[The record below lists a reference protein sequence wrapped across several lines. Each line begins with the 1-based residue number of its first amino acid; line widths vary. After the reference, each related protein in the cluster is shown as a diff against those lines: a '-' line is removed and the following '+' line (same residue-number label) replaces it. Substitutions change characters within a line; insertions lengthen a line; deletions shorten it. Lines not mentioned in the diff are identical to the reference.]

1 MIFKSTPKNTQTL
14 KTACSASALYW
25 RDFAP
30 MLTKAD
36 QSSRR
41 CSCEARCASGP
52 FEVLSMYPGVF
63 RSKRR
68 EEINSCILVCIDQ
81 AVRSSCPLRE
91 RSDTVRPLRR
101 VTGAGQSSQLRMAVA
116 TLWVGKQLTCGV
128 VGWYQGAHR
137 LRAAL
142 PRSWLIDIVV
152 IAPPELHNAVL
163 LECPTARPVWVGRAL
178 ESAAR
183 GCVRTGHQWTLM
195 LKWEV
200 MAWTSKRT
208 NPPTATRG
216 TALLDYD
223 AVLFTDVDVDLVP
236 AEQLTQ
242 SLRAR
247 WRHVLPHWTNR
258 NTSALRP
265 SAAAK
270 HGSFPAESDVRAL
283 ALPDH
288 EAPVNTGMLLIRP
301 DAALFDDGIDV
312 MRRCRFNFS
321 HGEHRLAPT
330 CVCLAITLRMYAPPT
345 QVGSFLAGHSRS
357 SVGSA

>member
-1 MIFKSTPKNTQTL
+1 MSAKS
-14 KTACSASALYW
+14 A
-25 RDFAP
+25 
-30 MLTKAD
+30 
-36 QSSRR
+36 RR
-41 CSCEARCASGP
+41 CSCEARCTAGP

-63 RSKRR
+63 RSKGR
-68 EEINSCILVCIDQ
+68 EEIDSCIRVCIDQ
-81 AVRSSCPLRE
+81 AVRSSCPLRA

-101 VTGAGQSSQLRMAVA
+101 AADAGQSPQLRMAVA

-128 VGWYQGAHR
+128 VGWCQGARR
-137 LRAAL
+137 LREAL
-142 PRSWLIDIVV
+142 PRSWLVDIVV
-152 IAPPELHNAVL
+152 IAPPELHSAVR

-200 MAWTSKRT
+200 VAWTSKRT
-208 NPPTATRG
+208 SPATATREA
-216 TALLDYD
+216 ALLDYD
-223 AVLFTDVDVDLVP
+223 VVLFTDVDVDLVP

-242 SLRAR
+242 PLRAR

-270 HGSFPAESDVRAL
+270 HRSFSVEPNVRAL

-321 HGEHRLAPT
+321 HGEQRLAPR
-330 CVCLAITLRMYAPPT
+330 VCLLAITLRAHACQRRLGAFGPATAAHPRARLKGTTGPGDCGVQAEY
-345 QVGSFLAGHSRS
+345 LALR
-357 SVGSA
+357 VRRL